1 MPKTKK
7 EFISLLARRMNAEE
21 ETTKQWID
29 AYTDT
34 LVDIFKTG
42 EGVTIDG
49 LGGFYVARKHG
60 GTAFKFNPSQ
70 KIRHYLGWGSTY
82 KEK

>member
-1 MPKTKK
+1 MAKTKK
-7 EFISLLARRMNAEE
+7 EFITLLAKRMNVDE
-21 ETTKQWID
+21 ETAKRWID

-34 LVDIFKTG
+34 LIDIFKTG

-49 LGGFYVARKHG
+49 LGGFYLGRRKDG
-60 GTAFKFNPSQ
+60 NAFKFNPSQ
-70 KIRHYLGWGSTY
+70 KIRYYLGWGSTF

>member
-7 EFISLLARRMNAEE
+7 EFITLLAKRMNADEA
-21 ETTKQWID
+21 TTKLWID

-34 LVDIFKTG
+34 LIEIFKTK

-49 LGGFYVARKHG
+49 LGGFYVGMRRNG
-60 GTAFKFNPSQ
+60 IAFKFNPSQ
-70 KIRHYLGWGSTY
+70 KIRYYLGWGSTY